1 MPENIVKPSGPTK
14 ASKNDAGGGVLRSEP
29 VMAVVKNN
37 IDPVRMG
44 RIQVFIED
52 LNGPDPEDS
61 SCWVTVGFLS
71 PFYGRSY
78 PNGGTGSG
86 YGTYAANPVSYGE
99 WHSPPEIGT
108 RVICIFVNGD
118 PNYGYYI
125 GSIPEA
131 EALTMVPAIGA
142 IDNKV
147 VLNAGEAKNLAGA
160 TQLPVTNLNIN
171 NADMA
176 EGDDFLNMPKPVHSY
191 VASTLAQQ
199 GLIRDNIRGP
209 ITSNAQR
216 ETPSRVGWGVSTP
229 GRPIYEGGY
238 SDETIND
245 ALKAGDGSASSTK
258 IVSRRAGHTFVMDDG
273 DLLGKDQLIRLR
285 TSLGHQIL
293 MSDDGQCLFII
304 HANGQSYIE
313 LGKEGTIDMFSTNS
327 VNIRTQGDLN
337 LHADNNVNIQAKNDI
352 NINADN
358 NININSTGDYNH
370 LVTGNYA
377 TEVLGNFGTKVD
389 GTMSMSSAGDGSYAS
404 DATMFVNGSVVN
416 LNTGSTSA
424 VPQAVDPITLI
435 AQTDTL
441 FDDEKGFAP
450 SPASLNTIVSRAP
463 AHMPWA
469 MAGQGVDVKVD
480 LKSSASLPEA
490 PSNEVQSATAASPAL
505 PENPASVATIAT
517 VPSVGSIGGSLNA
530 GSTAAMVGAVAS
542 QASAVA
548 SQAVTTG
555 TSITNGIPQV
565 GQLAQ
570 TPGQMVTGGALK
582 PGSDT
587 LINGLVAKGV
597 SVPGAM
603 TKNLFTG
610 QAGATSLQGFVGS
623 TSAQIQSQVTNFSKS
638 QTQLTSA
645 GILKGNENPS
655 AVAGVIV
662 AGAQNGVAATADF
675 IKNSSLISGVT
686 SPAGGNGNGIAQS
699 ISSGNF
705 AASLSSSL
713 SGGLSG
719 LASSLGSAFDKAKG
733 AITSAFNSIVGGY
746 KSFTPGVPQNLRAIA
761 SGSSTSNDS
770 TSGITNTVANAA
782 QNEANLAAAT
792 TGLQGL
798 PGGLSAMAATV
809 NNAVG
814 AANKLPG
821 GTAIG
826 SLANNSAAGLMNNIP
841 TSAASAS
848 SLLTN
853 ITSGGASAG
862 IPGVTGGAGS
872 LLSSVTSL
880 LPKGLAAQLNS
891 AISALS
897 SSGPGAI
904 KMPVVATNTTD
915 RSSVTTQI
923 GSILSNPKIPSP
935 KYSTQVAAANY
946 FDAENAKLE
955 QQIQARAALKSQLH
969 TQEAL
974 TLQLRTEYQNAI
986 DSYPPG
992 DPIIVDK
999 REQYYAAKLKW
1010 AELLDK
1016 YADA

>member
-29 VMAVVKNN
+29 VMGVVKNN

-61 SCWVTVGFLS
+61 KSWVTVGFLS

-78 PNGGTGSG
+78 PNGAGTAG
-86 YGTYAANPVSYGE
+86 YGSYTSNPVSYGE

-125 GSIPEA
+125 GSIPEP

-142 IDNKV
+142 IDSNV

-176 EGDDFLNMPKPVHSY
+176 EGDNYLNMPKPVHSY

-238 SDETIND
+238 DDQTIVD
-245 ALKAGDGSASSTK
+245 ALTAAGGAASSTK
-258 IVSRRAGHTFVMDDG
+258 IISRRAGHTFVMDDG

-337 LHADNNVNIQAKNDI
+337 LHADRDVNIQAKNDI

-358 NININSTGDYNH
+358 NINVNSTGDYNH
-370 LVTGNYA
+370 LVTGDYA
-377 TEVLGNFGTKVD
+377 KEVLGNYSTKVG
-389 GTMSMSSAGDGSYAS
+389 GTMSMGSAGDGSYAS
-404 DATMFVNGSVVN
+404 DGTMYVNGSVVN

-424 VPQAVDPITLI
+424 VPKSVDPITII

-441 FDDEKGFAP
+441 LDDEKGFAP
-450 SPASLNTIVSRAP
+450 APASLNTIVSRAP

-469 MAGQGVDVKVD
+469 MAGQGVDVKIN
-480 LKSSASLPEA
+480 LESGASLPEA
-490 PSNEVQSATAASPAL
+490 PSSDVQNATDVAPAL
-505 PENPASVATIAT
+505 PDNPASIATIAT
-517 VPSVGSIGGSLNA
+517 VPGGAAIGGALDA

-555 TSITNGIPQV
+555 TGITNGIPQV

-570 TPGQMVTGGALK
+570 TPSQLVTGGALK
-582 PGSDT
+582 PGADT
-587 LINGLVAKGV
+587 LINGLVAKGT
-597 SVPGAM
+597 SVAGAM

-610 QAGATSLQGFVGS
+610 QGGATNLQSFVNS
-623 TSAQIQSQVTNFSKS
+623 VPAQVQSQVTNFAKS

-645 GILKGNENPS
+645 GILNGKENPS
-655 AVAGVIV
+655 AIAGVV
-662 AGAQNGVAATADF
+662 LAGAQNGVAATADF
-675 IKNSSLISGVT
+675 IKNAGSG
-686 SPAGGNGNGIAQS
+686 SGSGGIAQS

-705 AASLSSSL
+705 AAGLSSSL

-719 LASSLGSAFDKAKG
+719 LASSLGSALDSAKG
-733 AITSAFNSIVGGY
+733 AITSAFNSIVGAY
-746 KSFTPGVPQNLRAIA
+746 KSFAPGVPQDLKAIA
-761 SGSSTSNDS
+761 SGAPADNS
-770 TSGITNTVANAA
+770 SGITNSVANAA
-782 QNEANLAAAT
+782 TSALNLAKST

-798 PGGLSAMAATV
+798 PGGLNAISATV
-809 NNAVG
+809 NNATG
-814 AANKLPG
+814 ALNSIPG
-821 GTAIG
+821 GKAIG
-826 SLANNSAAGLMNNIP
+826 ALANNVASSLMNNLAVP
-841 TSAASAS
+841 D
-848 SLLTN
+848 L
-853 ITSGGASAG
+853 AG
-862 IPGVTGGAGS
+862 SAGS
-872 LLSSVTSL
+872 LLSSATSL
-880 LPKGLAAQLNS
+880 LPSGLSAQLNS
-891 AISALS
+891 VLSAFS
-897 SSGPGAI
+897 SNGPSPI

-915 RSSVTTQI
+915 RTGVTSQISSILGNSKIPAPRYGGIGDVKSLSAKLDAQAASNNKLQSALEESSAAKRAYYTARNDLPEGDPKIAELFAIWNEKSAIATQI
-923 GSILSNPKIPSP
+923 MEANN
-935 KYSTQVAAANY
+935 STA
-946 FDAENAKLE
+946 
-955 QQIQARAALKSQLH
+955 
-969 TQEAL
+969 
-974 TLQLRTEYQNAI
+974 
-986 DSYPPG
+986 
-992 DPIIVDK
+992 
-999 REQYYAAKLKW
+999 
-1010 AELLDK
+1010 
-1016 YADA
+1016 